1 MPILNNIGEI
11 VSEFCIPTII
21 GIFTFATPLILQ
33 TISRIDDKY
42 ESTLLAKLFV
52 KDWGCRV
59 FIGIAIGSFASLL
72 LWMLNLPRVVDWG
85 VLNVWID
92 NSASLILLISVIA
105 LIIAACGILYLT
117 YTYYIPKKLVSRLQK
132 QRNTHLN
139 ERIYFDGVSKVLNYS
154 ISKADEEL
162 ARQTYSAI
170 IDVLI
175 KTRTDKSGQEVI
187 YPDEFY
193 DAVFEANE
201 RLLKRERKTLSYL
214 NEGSMLS
221 IFIDEVQQTIISDKT
236 YQYMW
241 LGLRQA
247 VLYNNSEAIK
257 AYWEKA
263 HQYANFALDRI
274 HPEYDKDFNIVNK
287 EALDQQKTIK
297 EKFVE
302 FHYALG
308 GLLLYHKM
316 YDTLEYIMSWTNQQP
331 PKYILVPSTM
341 SEVINMYMQIAFKD
355 GIRGFIY
362 YESHYPFIG
371 VRGVNASDII
381 RFWIKKYMAVLFLR
395 QYTLNTYYIYEDT
408 LQMPRVPESMSEKY
422 AWNNELDVL
431 KDLLQK
437 LCEDKGTL
445 NVLGFQHMSDKQ
457 WFVEKDKPTPSELIE
472 SFKAQIEYYM
482 ERTRKEQ
489 SISKTKLEEFY
500 TATRS
505 ILCPVFRQY
514 ESFFG
519 NSSITENYNKIHIIG
534 SHQIMD
540 KQAFVED
547 QEICHANADSIVAE
561 HASLDF
567 RQLALNIFIYM
578 QSRRYILKEQDVWTT
593 INNLPNDKND
603 FVIFSIGNNLNY
615 LKLKES
621 KLQNTN
627 GGWSYNGIPIIDIH
641 HSMNDLVSQ
650 SLWITRKSDVP
661 YLMFNKISNE
671 NVISKYQLSE
681 IDEQYHIFAS
691 IVDVYAT
698 PTIKKELEDRKIL
711 DAETKAVVCV
721 DFNAEIRC
729 KKTAKAIQLKIY
741 SQFGGKEQAHDIS
754 NVDLQWFSHEK

>member
-52 KDWGCRV
+52 KDWVCRT
-59 FIGIAIGSFASLL
+59 FIGIGIGSFVSLL

-85 VLNVWID
+85 ILNVWVD

-105 LIIAACGILYLT
+105 LIVAACGILYLT
-117 YTYYIPKKLVSRLQK
+117 YTYYIPKKLVARLQK
-132 QRNTHLN
+132 QCNTHLN

-175 KTRTDKSGQEVI
+175 KTRTNKSGQEII

-355 GIRGFIY
+355 GIRGFMY

-395 QYTLNTYYIYEDT
+395 QYTLHSHYIYEDT
-408 LQMPRVPESMSEKY
+408 LQLPRVPESMSEKY
-422 AWNNELDVL
+422 AWNNELDIL
-431 KDLLQK
+431 QDLLQK
-437 LCEDKGTL
+437 ICADTEMLEA
-445 NVLGFQHMSDKQ
+445 LGYQHMSDKQ

-472 SFKAQIEYYM
+472 SFKAQIEHDM

-500 TATRS
+500 TATLS
-505 ILCPVFRQY
+505 ILCPVFTQY

-540 KQAFVED
+540 KQAFVDD
-547 QEICHANADSIVAE
+547 QEICHANADSVVAE
-561 HASLDF
+561 HASFEF
-567 RQLALNIFIYM
+567 RHLALNIFMYM
-578 QSRRYILKEQDVWTT
+578 QSRRYILKEQDIWTA
-593 INNLPNDKND
+593 INNLSYDNND

-615 LKLKES
+615 LNLKES

-627 GGWSYNGIPIIDIH
+627 GEWSYNGISIVDVH
-641 HSMNDLVSQ
+641 HGINDLVSQ
-650 SLWITRKSDVP
+650 SLWIIRRSDLP
-661 YLMFNKISNE
+661 YLVFNKISNE
-671 NVISKYQLSE
+671 EAIHKYQLCE
-681 IDEQYHIFAS
+681 IDEKYHIFAS

-721 DFNAEIRC
+721 DFNAEVRC

-741 SQFGGKEQAHDIS
+741 SQFGNKEQANSVED
-754 NVDLQWFSHEK
+754 VDANWLQSV

>member
-52 KDWGCRV
+52 KDWVCRV
-59 FIGIAIGSFASLL
+59 FIGFAIGSFASLL

-105 LIIAACGILYLT
+105 LIVAACGILYLT
-117 YTYYIPKKLVSRLQK
+117 YTYYIPKKLVARLQK
-132 QRNTHLN
+132 QCNTHLN

-274 HPEYDKDFNIVNK
+274 HLEYDKDFNIVNK
-287 EALDQQKTIK
+287 EALYQQKTIK

-341 SEVINMYMQIAFKD
+341 SEVMNMYMQIAFKD

-395 QYTLNTYYIYEDT
+395 QYTLHSYYIYEDT
-408 LQMPRVPESMSEKY
+408 LQLPRVPESMSEKH
-422 AWNNELDVL
+422 AWNDELDIL
-431 KDLLQK
+431 QDLLQK
-437 LCEDKGTL
+437 ICADTEMLEA
-445 NVLGFQHMSDKQ
+445 LGYQHMGDKR
-457 WFVEKDKPTPSELIE
+457 WFVENGKPVPPELIE
-472 SFKAQIEYYM
+472 SFKTQLEHDM
-482 ERTRKEQ
+482 EQTRKEQ

-505 ILCPVFRQY
+505 ILCPDFAQY
-514 ESFFG
+514 QSLFG
-519 NSSITENYNKIHIIG
+519 NLSITENYNKISIIG

-540 KQAFVED
+540 KQAFVDD

-561 HASLDF
+561 HASF
-567 RQLALNIFIYM
+567 EFQQLALNIFMYM
-578 QSRRYILKEQDVWTT
+578 QSRRYILKEQDVWT
-593 INNLPNDKND
+593 IIKNLPNNKND
-603 FVIFSIGNNLNY
+603 FVIFSIGINLNY

-621 KLQNTN
+621 RLQNTN
-627 GGWSYNGIPIIDIH
+627 GEWSYNGIPIFDIH

-650 SLWITRKSDVP
+650 SLWIIRQSDVP
-661 YLMFNKISNE
+661 YLVFNKISNE
-671 NVISKYQLSE
+671 DDISKYKLSE

-754 NVDLQWFSHEK
+754 NVDLQWFSHDK

>member
-52 KDWGCRV
+52 KDWVCRT
-59 FIGIAIGSFASLL
+59 FIGIGIGSFVSLL

-85 VLNVWID
+85 ILNVWVD

-105 LIIAACGILYLT
+105 LIVAACGILYLT
-117 YTYYIPKKLVSRLQK
+117 YTYYIPKKLVARLQK
-132 QRNTHLN
+132 QCNTHLN

-175 KTRTDKSGQEVI
+175 KTRTNKSGQEII

-355 GIRGFIY
+355 GIRGFMY

-395 QYTLNTYYIYEDT
+395 QYTLHSHYIYEDT
-408 LQMPRVPESMSEKY
+408 LQLPRVPESMSEKY
-422 AWNNELDVL
+422 AWNNELDIL
-431 KDLLQK
+431 QDLLQK
-437 LCEDKGTL
+437 ICADTEMLEA
-445 NVLGFQHMSDKQ
+445 LGYQHMSDKQ
-457 WFVEKDKPTPSELIE
+457 WFVENGKPVPPELIE
-472 SFKAQIEYYM
+472 SFKAQIEHDM

-500 TATRS
+500 TATLS
-505 ILCPVFRQY
+505 ILCPVFTQY

-540 KQAFVED
+540 KQAFVDD
-547 QEICHANADSIVAE
+547 QEICHANADSVVAE
-561 HASLDF
+561 HASFEF
-567 RQLALNIFIYM
+567 RQLALNIFMYM
-578 QSRRYILKEQDVWTT
+578 QSRRYILKEQDIWTA
-593 INNLPNDKND
+593 INNLSYDNND

-615 LKLKES
+615 LNLKES

-627 GGWSYNGIPIIDIH
+627 GEWSYNGISIVDIH
-641 HSMNDLVSQ
+641 HGINDLVSQ
-650 SLWITRKSDVP
+650 SLWIIRRSDLP
-661 YLMFNKISNE
+661 YLVFNKISNE
-671 NVISKYQLSE
+671 EAIHKYQLCE
-681 IDEQYHIFAS
+681 IDEKYHIFAS

-721 DFNAEIRC
+721 DFNAEVRC

-741 SQFGGKEQAHDIS
+741 SQFGNKEQANSVED
-754 NVDLQWFSHEK
+754 VDANWLQSV

>member
-52 KDWGCRV
+52 KDWVCRT
-59 FIGIAIGSFASLL
+59 FIGIGIGSFVSLL

-85 VLNVWID
+85 ILNVWVD

-105 LIIAACGILYLT
+105 LIVAACGILYLT
-117 YTYYIPKKLVSRLQK
+117 YTYYIPKKLVARLQK
-132 QRNTHLN
+132 QCNTHLN

-175 KTRTDKSGQEVI
+175 KTRTNKSGQEII

-355 GIRGFIY
+355 GSRGFMY

-381 RFWIKKYMAVLFLR
+381 RFWIKKYMVVLFLR

-408 LQMPRVPESMSEKY
+408 LQMPCVPESMSEKY

-472 SFKAQIEYYM
+472 SFKAQIEYDM

-500 TATRS
+500 TATLS
-505 ILCPVFRQY
+505 ILCPVFTQY

-540 KQAFVED
+540 KQVFVDD

-561 HASLDF
+561 HASF
-567 RQLALNIFIYM
+567 EFQQLALNIFMYM
-578 QSRRYILKEQDVWTT
+578 QSRRYILKEQDIWTA
-593 INNLPNDKND
+593 INNLSYDKND

-621 KLQNTN
+621 GLQNTN
-627 GGWSYNGIPIIDIH
+627 GEWSYNGIPIFDIH

-650 SLWITRKSDVP
+650 SLWIIRKSDVP
-661 YLMFNKISNE
+661 YLVFNKISNE
-671 NVISKYQLSE
+671 DDISKYKLSE

-721 DFNAEIRC
+721 DFNAEVRC

-741 SQFGGKEQAHDIS
+741 SQFGNKEQANSVED
-754 NVDLQWFSHEK
+754 VDANWLQSV

>member
-52 KDWGCRV
+52 KDWVCRT
-59 FIGIAIGSFASLL
+59 FIGIGIGSFVSLL

-105 LIIAACGILYLT
+105 LIVAACGILYLT
-117 YTYYIPKKLVSRLQK
+117 YTYYIPKKLVARLQK
-132 QRNTHLN
+132 QCNTHLN

-355 GIRGFIY
+355 GVRGFIY

-395 QYTLNTYYIYEDT
+395 QYTLHSYYIYEDS
-408 LQMPRVPESMSEKY
+408 LQLPRVPESMSEKH
-422 AWNNELDVL
+422 AWNDELDIL
-431 KDLLQK
+431 QDLLQRICADTEMLK
-437 LCEDKGTL
+437 A
-445 NVLGFQHMSDKQ
+445 LGYQHMSEKQ
-457 WFVEKDKPTPSELIE
+457 WFVEKDNPTPSELIE
-472 SFKAQIEYYM
+472 SFKAQIEHDM

-500 TATRS
+500 TATIS
-505 ILCPVFRQY
+505 LLCPVFTRY

-519 NSSITENYNKIHIIG
+519 NSSIIEDYNKISIIG

-540 KQAFVED
+540 KQAFVDD

-561 HASLDF
+561 YASFEF
-567 RQLALNIFIYM
+567 RQLALNIFMYM
-578 QSRRYILKEQDVWTT
+578 QSRRYILKEQDIWAA
-593 INNLPNDKND
+593 INNLFYDKND
-603 FVIFSIGNNLNY
+603 FVIFSIGNNLNH

-627 GGWSYNGIPIIDIH
+627 GEWSYNGIPIFDIH
-641 HSMNDLVSQ
+641 HCMNDLVSQ
-650 SLWITRKSDVP
+650 SLWIIRKSDVP
-661 YLMFNKISNE
+661 YLVFNKISNE
-671 NVISKYQLSE
+671 DDISKYKLSE

-741 SQFGGKEQAHDIS
+741 SQFGNKEQAHSVEDV
-754 NVDLQWFSHEK
+754 NANWL

>member
-52 KDWGCRV
+52 KDWVCRT
-59 FIGIAIGSFASLL
+59 FIGIGIGSFVSLL

-85 VLNVWID
+85 ILNVWVD

-105 LIIAACGILYLT
+105 LIVAACEILYLT
-117 YTYYIPKKLVSRLQK
+117 YTYYIPKKLVARLQK
-132 QRNTHLN
+132 QCNTHLN

-175 KTRTDKSGQEVI
+175 KTRTNKSGQEII

-355 GIRGFIY
+355 GIRGFMY

-395 QYTLNTYYIYEDT
+395 QYTLHSHYIYEDT
-408 LQMPRVPESMSEKY
+408 LQLPRVPESMSEKY
-422 AWNNELDVL
+422 AWNNELDIL
-431 KDLLQK
+431 QDLLQK
-437 LCEDKGTL
+437 ICADTEMLEA
-445 NVLGFQHMSDKQ
+445 LGYQHMSDKQ

-472 SFKAQIEYYM
+472 SFKAQIEYDM

-500 TATRS
+500 TATLS
-505 ILCPVFRQY
+505 ILCPVFTQY

-540 KQAFVED
+540 KQAFVDD

-561 HASLDF
+561 HASFEF
-567 RQLALNIFIYM
+567 RQLALNIFMYM
-578 QSRRYILKEQDVWTT
+578 QSRRYILKEQDIWTA
-593 INNLPNDKND
+593 INNLSYDNND

-627 GGWSYNGIPIIDIH
+627 GEWSYNGISIVDIH
-641 HSMNDLVSQ
+641 HGINDLVSQ
-650 SLWITRKSDVP
+650 SLWIIRRSDLP
-661 YLMFNKISNE
+661 YLVFNKISNE
-671 NVISKYQLSE
+671 EAIHKYQLCE
-681 IDEQYHIFAS
+681 IDEKYHIFAS

-721 DFNAEIRC
+721 DFNAEVRC

-741 SQFGGKEQAHDIS
+741 SQFGNKEQANSVED
-754 NVDLQWFSHEK
+754 VDANWLQSV

>member
-52 KDWGCRV
+52 KDWVCRV
-59 FIGIAIGSFASLL
+59 FIGFAIGSFASLL

-85 VLNVWID
+85 ILNVWVD

-105 LIIAACGILYLT
+105 LIVAACGILYLT
-117 YTYYIPKKLVSRLQK
+117 YTYYIPKKLVARLQK
-132 QRNTHLN
+132 QCNTHLN

-162 ARQTYSAI
+162 ARHTYSAI
-170 IDVLI
+170 IEVLI
-175 KTRTDKSGQEVI
+175 KTRTNKSGQEII

-241 LGLRQA
+241 LELRQA

-341 SEVINMYMQIAFKD
+341 SEVINMYMHIAFKD
-355 GIRGFIY
+355 GIRGFMY

-395 QYTLNTYYIYEDT
+395 QYTLHSHYIYEDT
-408 LQMPRVPESMSEKY
+408 LQLPRVPESMSEKY
-422 AWNNELDVL
+422 AWNNELDIL
-431 KDLLQK
+431 QDLLQK
-437 LCEDKGTL
+437 ICADTEMLEA
-445 NVLGFQHMSDKQ
+445 LGYQHMSDKQ
-457 WFVEKDKPTPSELIE
+457 WFVENGKPVPPELIE
-472 SFKAQIEYYM
+472 SFKTQIEHDM

-505 ILCPVFRQY
+505 ILCPVFAQY
-514 ESFFG
+514 QSLFG
-519 NSSITENYNKIHIIG
+519 NISITENYNKISIIG

-561 HASLDF
+561 NASLDF

-627 GGWSYNGIPIIDIH
+627 GRWSYNGIPIIDIH

-671 NVISKYQLSE
+671 NDISKYQLSE

-721 DFNAEIRC
+721 DFNAEVRC

-741 SQFGGKEQAHDIS
+741 SQFGNKEQANSVED
-754 NVDLQWFSHEK
+754 VDANWLQSV

>member
-42 ESTLLAKLFV
+42 ESTLLANLFV
-52 KDWGCRV
+52 KDWVCRT
-59 FIGIAIGSFASLL
+59 FIGIGIGSFVSLL

-85 VLNVWID
+85 VVNIWID
-92 NSASLILLISVIA
+92 NSASLILLILVIA

-117 YTYYIPKKLVSRLQK
+117 YTYYIPKKLVARLQTQCK
-132 QRNTHLN
+132 THPN

-170 IDVLI
+170 INVPI
-175 KTRTDKSGQEVI
+175 KTRSDKSGQEVI

-214 NEGSMLS
+214 NEGSMLY
-221 IFIDEVQQTIISDKT
+221 IFIDEFQQTIISDKT

-241 LGLRQA
+241 IGLRQA

-274 HPEYDKDFNIVNK
+274 HPEYDKDFNVVNK

-422 AWNNELDVL
+422 AWNNELNVL
-431 KDLLQK
+431 KDLLHE
-437 LCEDKGTL
+437 LCEDKETL
-445 NVLGFQHMSDKQ
+445 NALGLQHMSDTQ
-457 WFVEKDKPTPSELIE
+457 WFVEKGKTVPSELIE
-472 SFKAQIEYYM
+472 SFKAQLVDNM
-482 ERTRKEQ
+482 EQTRREQ
-489 SISKTKLEEFY
+489 SVSETKLKEFY
-500 TATRS
+500 NVTRD
-505 ILCPVFRQY
+505 ILHRTFVRYQ
-514 ESFFG
+514 SFFD
-519 NSSITENYNKIHIIG
+519 NPPITCDYHKITIG
-534 SHQIMD
+534 GYRQIMD
-540 KQAFVED
+540 KQAYVED
-547 QEICHANADSIVAE
+547 QEICYANADCIVAE
-561 HASLDF
+561 RASF
-567 RQLALNIFIYM
+567 EFQQLALNIFIYM
-578 QSRRYILKEQDVWTT
+578 QSRSYILKEQDVWTA
-593 INNLPNDKND
+593 INNLPNNND
-603 FVIFSIGNNLNY
+603 LVIFSIGNNLNY
-615 LKLKES
+615 LSQNEPN
-621 KLQNTN
+621 LQNTD
-627 GGWSYNGIPIIDIH
+627 GEWIYNGICVVDIGEH
-641 HSMNDLVSQ
+641 INGLVSQ
-650 SLWITRKSDVP
+650 SLWILKKSDIP
-661 YLMFNKISNE
+661 CIIFNQLSNYPS
-671 NVISKYQLSE
+671 VQKYQLEE
-681 IDEQYHIFAS
+681 IDNMCHIYAS
-691 IVDVYAT
+691 IVDVNT
-698 PTIKKELEDRKIL
+698 DSDIRKELEDAKIL
-711 DAETKAVVCV
+711 DASKKVIVSV
-721 DFNAEIRC
+721 DFNTEIRC

-741 SQFGGKEQAHDIS
+741 SQFGNKEQAHSVEDV
-754 NVDLQWFSHEK
+754 NANWL

>member
-52 KDWGCRV
+52 KDWVCRT
-59 FIGIAIGSFASLL
+59 FIGIGIGSFVSLL

-85 VLNVWID
+85 ILNVWVD

-105 LIIAACGILYLT
+105 LIVAACGILYLT
-117 YTYYIPKKLVSRLQK
+117 YTYYIPKKLVARLQK
-132 QRNTHLN
+132 QCNTHLN

-175 KTRTDKSGQEVI
+175 KTRTNKSGQEII

-355 GIRGFIY
+355 GIRGFMY

-395 QYTLNTYYIYEDT
+395 QYTLHSHYIYEDT
-408 LQMPRVPESMSEKY
+408 LQLPRVPESMSEKY
-422 AWNNELDVL
+422 AWNNELDIL
-431 KDLLQK
+431 QDLLQK
-437 LCEDKGTL
+437 ICADTEMLEA
-445 NVLGFQHMSDKQ
+445 LGYQHMSDKQ

-472 SFKAQIEYYM
+472 SFKAQIEYDM

-500 TATRS
+500 TATLS
-505 ILCPVFRQY
+505 ILCPVFTQY

-540 KQAFVED
+540 KQAFVDD

-561 HASLDF
+561 HASFEF
-567 RQLALNIFIYM
+567 RQLALNIFMYM
-578 QSRRYILKEQDVWTT
+578 QSRRYILKEQDIWTA
-593 INNLPNDKND
+593 INNLSYDKND

-627 GGWSYNGIPIIDIH
+627 GEWSYNGIPIFDIH

-650 SLWITRKSDVP
+650 SLWIIRRSDLP
-661 YLMFNKISNE
+661 YLVFNKISNE
-671 NVISKYQLSE
+671 EAIHKYQLYE
-681 IDEQYHIFAS
+681 IDEKYHIFAS

-721 DFNAEIRC
+721 DFNAEVRC

-741 SQFGGKEQAHDIS
+741 SQFGNKEQANSVED
-754 NVDLQWFSHEK
+754 VDANWLQSV

>member
-52 KDWGCRV
+52 KDWVCRT
-59 FIGIAIGSFASLL
+59 FIGIGIGSFVSLL

-105 LIIAACGILYLT
+105 LIVAACGILYLT
-117 YTYYIPKKLVSRLQK
+117 YTYYIPKKLVARLQTQCK
-132 QRNTHLN
+132 THPN

-170 IDVLI
+170 INVPI
-175 KTRTDKSGQEVI
+175 KTRSDKSGQEVI

-214 NEGSMLS
+214 NEGSMLY
-221 IFIDEVQQTIISDKT
+221 IFIDKAQQTIISDKT

-287 EALDQQKTIK
+287 ESLDQQKTIK

-355 GIRGFIY
+355 GSRGFMY

-395 QYTLNTYYIYEDT
+395 QYTLHSHYIYEDT
-408 LQMPRVPESMSEKY
+408 LQLPRVPESMSEKY
-422 AWNNELDVL
+422 AWNNELDIL
-431 KDLLQK
+431 QDLLQK
-437 LCEDKGTL
+437 ICADTEMLEA
-445 NVLGFQHMSDKQ
+445 LGYQHMSDKQ
-457 WFVEKDKPTPSELIE
+457 WFVENSKPVPPELIE
-472 SFKAQIEYYM
+472 SFKAQIEHDM

-505 ILCPVFRQY
+505 ILCPVFAQY
-514 ESFFG
+514 QSLFG
-519 NSSITENYNKIHIIG
+519 NISITENYNKISIIG

-578 QSRRYILKEQDVWTT
+578 QSRRYILKEQDVWIT

-627 GGWSYNGIPIIDIH
+627 GRWSYNGIPIIDIH

-671 NVISKYQLSE
+671 NDISKYQLSE

-721 DFNAEIRC
+721 DFNAEVRC

-741 SQFGGKEQAHDIS
+741 SQFGNKEQANSVED
-754 NVDLQWFSHEK
+754 VDANWLQSV

>member
-52 KDWGCRV
+52 KDWVCRT
-59 FIGIAIGSFASLL
+59 FIGIGIGSFVSLL

-85 VLNVWID
+85 ILNVWVD

-105 LIIAACGILYLT
+105 LIVAACGILYLT
-117 YTYYIPKKLVSRLQK
+117 YTYYIPKKLVARLQK
-132 QRNTHLN
+132 QCNTHLN

-175 KTRTDKSGQEVI
+175 KTRTNKSGQEII

-355 GIRGFIY
+355 GIRGFMY

-395 QYTLNTYYIYEDT
+395 QYTLHSHYIYEDT
-408 LQMPRVPESMSEKY
+408 LQLPRVPESMSEKY
-422 AWNNELDVL
+422 AWNNELDIL
-431 KDLLQK
+431 QDLLQK
-437 LCEDKGTL
+437 ICADTEMLEA
-445 NVLGFQHMSDKQ
+445 LGYQHMSDKQ
-457 WFVEKDKPTPSELIE
+457 WFVENGKPVPPELIE
-472 SFKAQIEYYM
+472 SFKAQIEHDM

-505 ILCPVFRQY
+505 ILCPVFAQY
-514 ESFFG
+514 QSLFG
-519 NSSITENYNKIHIIG
+519 NISITENYNKISIIG

-567 RQLALNIFIYM
+567 RQLALNIFMYM
-578 QSRRYILKEQDVWTT
+578 QFRRYILKEQDVWT
-593 INNLPNDKND
+593 IIKNLPNNKND
-603 FVIFSIGNNLNY
+603 FVIFSIGINLNY

-621 KLQNTN
+621 GLQNTN
-627 GGWSYNGIPIIDIH
+627 GEWSYNGIPIFDIH

-650 SLWITRKSDVP
+650 SLWLIRKSDVP
-661 YLMFNKISNE
+661 YLVFNKISNE
-671 NVISKYQLSE
+671 EAIHKYQLYE
-681 IDEQYHIFAS
+681 IDEKYHIFAS

-721 DFNAEIRC
+721 DFNAEVRC

-741 SQFGGKEQAHDIS
+741 SQFGNKEQANSVED
-754 NVDLQWFSHEK
+754 VDANWLQSV

>member
-52 KDWGCRV
+52 KDWVCRT
-59 FIGIAIGSFASLL
+59 FIGIGIGSFVSLL

-105 LIIAACGILYLT
+105 LIVAACGILYLT
-117 YTYYIPKKLVSRLQK
+117 YTYYIPKKLVARLQK
-132 QRNTHLN
+132 QCNTHLN

-175 KTRTDKSGQEVI
+175 KTRTNKSGQEII

-355 GIRGFIY
+355 GIRGFMY

-395 QYTLNTYYIYEDT
+395 QYTLHSYYIYEDT
-408 LQMPRVPESMSEKY
+408 LQLPRVPESMSEKH

-472 SFKAQIEYYM
+472 SFKAQIEYDM
-482 ERTRKEQ
+482 EQTRKEQ

-500 TATRS
+500 TATLS
-505 ILCPVFRQY
+505 ILCPVFTQY

-540 KQAFVED
+540 KQAFVDD

-561 HASLDF
+561 HASFEF
-567 RQLALNIFIYM
+567 RQLALNIFMYM
-578 QSRRYILKEQDVWTT
+578 QSRRYILKEQDIWTT
-593 INNLPNDKND
+593 INNLSYDKND

-615 LKLKES
+615 LNLKES

-627 GGWSYNGIPIIDIH
+627 GEWSYNGISIVDVH
-641 HSMNDLVSQ
+641 HGINDLVSQ
-650 SLWITRKSDVP
+650 SLWIIRRSDLP
-661 YLMFNKISNE
+661 YLVFNKISNE
-671 NVISKYQLSE
+671 EAIHKYQLCE
-681 IDEQYHIFAS
+681 IDEKYHIFAS

-721 DFNAEIRC
+721 DFNAEVRC

-741 SQFGGKEQAHDIS
+741 SQFGNKEQANSVED
-754 NVDLQWFSHEK
+754 VDANWLQSV

>member
-52 KDWGCRV
+52 KDWVCRV
-59 FIGIAIGSFASLL
+59 FIGFAIGSFASLL

-105 LIIAACGILYLT
+105 LIVAACGILYLT
-117 YTYYIPKKLVSRLQK
+117 YTYYIPKKLVARLQK
-132 QRNTHLN
+132 QCNTHLN

-175 KTRTDKSGQEVI
+175 KTRTNKSGQEII

-355 GIRGFIY
+355 GIRGFMY

-395 QYTLNTYYIYEDT
+395 QYTLHSHYIYEDT
-408 LQMPRVPESMSEKY
+408 LQLPRVPESMSEKY
-422 AWNNELDVL
+422 AWNNELDIL
-431 KDLLQK
+431 QDLLQK
-437 LCEDKGTL
+437 ICADTEMLEA
-445 NVLGFQHMSDKQ
+445 LGYQHMSDKQ

-472 SFKAQIEYYM
+472 SFKAQIEYDM

-505 ILCPVFRQY
+505 ILCPVFAQY
-514 ESFFG
+514 QSLFG
-519 NSSITENYNKIHIIG
+519 NISITENYNKISIIG

-671 NVISKYQLSE
+671 NDISKYQLSE

-721 DFNAEIRC
+721 DFNAEVRC

-741 SQFGGKEQAHDIS
+741 SQFGNKEQANSVED
-754 NVDLQWFSHEK
+754 VDANWLQSV

>member
-52 KDWGCRV
+52 KDWVCRV
-59 FIGIAIGSFASLL
+59 FIGFAIGSFASLL

-85 VLNVWID
+85 ILNVWVD

-105 LIIAACGILYLT
+105 LIVAACGILYLT
-117 YTYYIPKKLVSRLQK
+117 YTYYIPKKLVARLQK
-132 QRNTHLN
+132 QCNTHLN

-175 KTRTDKSGQEVI
+175 KTRTNKSGQEII

-241 LGLRQA
+241 LELRQA

-341 SEVINMYMQIAFKD
+341 SEVINMYMHIAFKD
-355 GIRGFIY
+355 GIRGFMY

-395 QYTLNTYYIYEDT
+395 QYTLHSHYIYEDT
-408 LQMPRVPESMSEKY
+408 LQLPRVPESMSEKY
-422 AWNNELDVL
+422 AWNNELDIL
-431 KDLLQK
+431 QDLLQK
-437 LCEDKGTL
+437 ICADTEMLEA
-445 NVLGFQHMSDKQ
+445 LGYQHMSDKQ
-457 WFVEKDKPTPSELIE
+457 WFVENGKPVPPELIE
-472 SFKAQIEYYM
+472 SFKTQIEHDM

-505 ILCPVFRQY
+505 ILCPVFAQY
-514 ESFFG
+514 QSLFG
-519 NSSITENYNKIHIIG
+519 NISITENYNKISIIG

-627 GGWSYNGIPIIDIH
+627 GRWSYNGIPIIDIH

-671 NVISKYQLSE
+671 NDISKYQLSE

-721 DFNAEIRC
+721 DFNAEVRC

-741 SQFGGKEQAHDIS
+741 SQFGNKEQANSVED
-754 NVDLQWFSHEK
+754 VDANWLQSV

>member
-52 KDWGCRV
+52 KDWVCRV

-72 LWMLNLPRVVDWG
+72 LWMLNLPKVVDWG

-170 IDVLI
+170 IDELI

-395 QYTLNTYYIYEDT
+395 QYTLHSYYIYEDT
-408 LQMPRVPESMSEKY
+408 LQLPQVPESMSEKH
-422 AWNNELDVL
+422 AWNDELDIL
-431 KDLLQK
+431 QDLLQK
-437 LCEDKGTL
+437 ICADTEMLEA
-445 NVLGFQHMSDKQ
+445 LGYQHMGDKR
-457 WFVEKDKPTPSELIE
+457 WFVENGKPVPPELIE
-472 SFKAQIEYYM
+472 SFKTQIEHDM
-482 ERTRKEQ
+482 EQTRKEQ

-627 GGWSYNGIPIIDIH
+627 GEWSYNGIPIIDIH

-671 NVISKYQLSE
+671 NDISKYQLSE

-711 DAETKAVVCV
+711 DAETKAIACV

-729 KKTAKAIQLKIY
+729 RKTAKAIQLKIY

-754 NVDLQWFSHEK
+754 NVDLQWFSHDK

>member
-52 KDWGCRV
+52 KDWVCRT
-59 FIGIAIGSFASLL
+59 FIGIGIGSFVSLL

-85 VLNVWID
+85 ILNVWVD

-105 LIIAACGILYLT
+105 LIVAACEILYLT
-117 YTYYIPKKLVSRLQK
+117 YTYYIPKKLVARLQK
-132 QRNTHLN
+132 QCNTHLN

-175 KTRTDKSGQEVI
+175 KTRTNKSGQEII

-302 FHYALG
+302 FHYVLG

-355 GIRGFIY
+355 GIRGFMY

-395 QYTLNTYYIYEDT
+395 QYTLHSHYIYEDT
-408 LQMPRVPESMSEKY
+408 LQLPRVPESMSEKY
-422 AWNNELDVL
+422 AWNNELDIL
-431 KDLLQK
+431 QDLLQK
-437 LCEDKGTL
+437 ICADTEMLEA
-445 NVLGFQHMSDKQ
+445 LGYQHMSDKQ

-472 SFKAQIEYYM
+472 SFKAQIEYDM

-500 TATRS
+500 TATLS
-505 ILCPVFRQY
+505 ILCPVFTQY

-540 KQAFVED
+540 KQAFVDD

-561 HASLDF
+561 HASFEF
-567 RQLALNIFIYM
+567 RQLALNIFMYM
-578 QSRRYILKEQDVWTT
+578 QSRRYILKEQDIWTA
-593 INNLPNDKND
+593 INNLSYDNND

-627 GGWSYNGIPIIDIH
+627 GEWSYNGISIVDIH
-641 HSMNDLVSQ
+641 HGINDLVSQ
-650 SLWITRKSDVP
+650 SLWIIRRSDLP
-661 YLMFNKISNE
+661 YLVFNKISNE
-671 NVISKYQLSE
+671 EAIHKYQLCE
-681 IDEQYHIFAS
+681 IDEKYHIFAS

-721 DFNAEIRC
+721 DFNAEVRC

-741 SQFGGKEQAHDIS
+741 SQFGNKEQANSVED
-754 NVDLQWFSHEK
+754 VDANWLQSV

>member
-52 KDWGCRV
+52 KDWVCRT
-59 FIGIAIGSFASLL
+59 FIGIGIGSFVSLL

-85 VLNVWID
+85 ILNVWVD

-105 LIIAACGILYLT
+105 LIVAACGILYLT
-117 YTYYIPKKLVSRLQK
+117 YTYYIPKKLVARLQK
-132 QRNTHLN
+132 QCNTHLN

-175 KTRTDKSGQEVI
+175 KTRTNKSGQEII

-355 GIRGFIY
+355 GIRGFMY

-371 VRGVNASDII
+371 IRGVNASDII

-395 QYTLNTYYIYEDT
+395 QYTLHSHYIYEDT
-408 LQMPRVPESMSEKY
+408 LQLPRVPESMSEKY
-422 AWNNELDVL
+422 AWNNELDIL
-431 KDLLQK
+431 QDLLQK
-437 LCEDKGTL
+437 ICADTEMLEA
-445 NVLGFQHMSDKQ
+445 LGYQHMSDKQ
-457 WFVEKDKPTPSELIE
+457 WFVENGKPVPPELIE
-472 SFKAQIEYYM
+472 SFKAQIEHDM

-505 ILCPVFRQY
+505 ILCPVFAQY
-514 ESFFG
+514 QSLFG
-519 NSSITENYNKIHIIG
+519 NISITENYNKISIIG

-567 RQLALNIFIYM
+567 RQLALNIFMYM
-578 QSRRYILKEQDVWTT
+578 QSRRYILKEQDVWT
-593 INNLPNDKND
+593 IIKNLPNNKND
-603 FVIFSIGNNLNY
+603 FVIFSIGINLNY

-621 KLQNTN
+621 GLQNTN
-627 GGWSYNGIPIIDIH
+627 GEWSYNGIPIFDIH

-650 SLWITRKSDVP
+650 SLWLIRKSDVP
-661 YLMFNKISNE
+661 YLVFNKISNE
-671 NVISKYQLSE
+671 EAIHKYQLYE
-681 IDEQYHIFAS
+681 IDEKYHIFAS

-721 DFNAEIRC
+721 DFNAEVRC

-741 SQFGGKEQAHDIS
+741 SQFGNKEQANSVED
-754 NVDLQWFSHEK
+754 VDANWLQSV

>member
-52 KDWGCRV
+52 KDWVCRT
-59 FIGIAIGSFASLL
+59 FIGIGIGSFVSLL

-105 LIIAACGILYLT
+105 LIVAACGILYLT
-117 YTYYIPKKLVSRLQK
+117 YTYYIPKKLVARLQK
-132 QRNTHLN
+132 QCNTHLN

-175 KTRTDKSGQEVI
+175 KTRTDKSGQEVV

-287 EALDQQKTIK
+287 EALGQQKTIK

-355 GIRGFIY
+355 GSRGFMY

-381 RFWIKKYMAVLFLR
+381 RFWIKKYMVVLFLR

-422 AWNNELDVL
+422 AWNNEIDVL

-437 LCEDKGTL
+437 ICADTEMLEA
-445 NVLGFQHMSDKQ
+445 LGYQHMSDKQ
-457 WFVEKDKPTPSELIE
+457 WFVENGKPVPPELIE
-472 SFKAQIEYYM
+472 SFKAQIEHDM

-489 SISKTKLEEFY
+489 SISKTKLKEFY

-505 ILCPVFRQY
+505 LLCPVFAQY
-514 ESFFG
+514 QSLFG
-519 NSSITENYNKIHIIG
+519 NLSITENYNKISIIG

-540 KQAFVED
+540 KQAFVDD

-561 HASLDF
+561 HASF
-567 RQLALNIFIYM
+567 EFQQLALNIFMYM
-578 QSRRYILKEQDVWTT
+578 QSRRYILKEQDVWT
-593 INNLPNDKND
+593 IIKNLPNNKND
-603 FVIFSIGNNLNY
+603 FVIFSIGINLNY

-621 KLQNTN
+621 GLQNTN
-627 GGWSYNGIPIIDIH
+627 GEWSYNGIPIFDIH

-650 SLWITRKSDVP
+650 SLWIIRKSDVP
-661 YLMFNKISNE
+661 YLVFNKISNE
-671 NVISKYQLSE
+671 DDISKYKLSE

-741 SQFGGKEQAHDIS
+741 SQFGNKEQAHSVEDV
-754 NVDLQWFSHEK
+754 NANWL

>member
-1 MPILNNIGEI
+1 MPILNNIEEV
-11 VSEFCIPTII
+11 VSVFCIPTII

-52 KDWGCRV
+52 KDWVCRT
-59 FIGIAIGSFASLL
+59 FIGIGMGSFVSLL

-85 VLNVWID
+85 VVNIWID
-92 NSASLILLISVIA
+92 NSASLILLILVIA

-117 YTYYIPKKLVSRLQK
+117 YTYYIPKKLVARLQTQCK
-132 QRNTHLN
+132 TYPN

-175 KTRTDKSGQEVI
+175 KTRANKSGQEVI

-214 NEGSMLS
+214 NEDSMVPIL
-221 IFIDEVQQTIISDKT
+221 IDEAQQTIISDKT

-274 HPEYDKDFNIVNK
+274 HPEYDKDFNVVNK
-287 EALDQQKTIK
+287 EALDRQKTIK

-355 GIRGFIY
+355 GIRGYIY

-395 QYTLNTYYIYEDT
+395 QYTLHSHYIYEDT
-408 LQMPRVPESMSEKY
+408 LQLPHIPESMSEKY
-422 AWNNELDVL
+422 AWNNELNVL
-431 KDLLQK
+431 KDLLHE
-437 LCEDKGTL
+437 LCEDKETL
-445 NVLGFQHMSDKQ
+445 NALGLQHMSDTQ
-457 WFVEKDKPTPSELIE
+457 WFVEKGKTVPSELIE
-472 SFKAQIEYYM
+472 SFKAQLVDNM
-482 ERTRKEQ
+482 EQTRREQ
-489 SISKTKLEEFY
+489 SVSETKLKEFY
-500 TATRS
+500 NVTRD
-505 ILCPVFRQY
+505 ILHRTFLRYQ
-514 ESFFG
+514 SFFD
-519 NSSITENYNKIHIIG
+519 NPPITCDYHKITIG
-534 SHQIMD
+534 GYRQIMD
-540 KQAFVED
+540 KQAYVED
-547 QEICHANADSIVAE
+547 QEICYTNADCVVAE
-561 HASLDF
+561 RASF
-567 RQLALNIFIYM
+567 EFQQLALNIIMYM
-578 QSRRYILKEQDVWTT
+578 KSCRYIIKEQDVWTA
-593 INNLPNDKND
+593 INKFTNDNNDLNLIKQP
-603 FVIFSIGNNLNY
+603 ITSY
-615 LKLKES
+615 LK
-621 KLQNTN
+621 T
-627 GGWSYNGIPIIDIH
+627 
-641 HSMNDLVSQ
+641 
-650 SLWITRKSDVP
+650 T
-661 YLMFNKISNE
+661 F
-671 NVISKYQLSE
+671 
-681 IDEQYHIFAS
+681 
-691 IVDVYAT
+691 
-698 PTIKKELEDRKIL
+698 
-711 DAETKAVVCV
+711 
-721 DFNAEIRC
+721 
-729 KKTAKAIQLKIY
+729 
-741 SQFGGKEQAHDIS
+741 
-754 NVDLQWFSHEK
+754 

>member
-52 KDWGCRV
+52 KDWVCRT
-59 FIGIAIGSFASLL
+59 FIGIGIGSFVSLL

-105 LIIAACGILYLT
+105 LIVAACGILYLT
-117 YTYYIPKKLVSRLQK
+117 YTYYIPKKLVARLQK
-132 QRNTHLN
+132 QCNTHLN

-287 EALDQQKTIK
+287 EALGQQKTIK

-355 GIRGFIY
+355 GSRGFMY

-381 RFWIKKYMAVLFLR
+381 RFWIKKYMVVLFLR

-437 LCEDKGTL
+437 ICADTEMLEA
-445 NVLGFQHMSDKQ
+445 LGYQHMSDKQ
-457 WFVEKDKPTPSELIE
+457 WFVENSKPVPPELIE
-472 SFKAQIEYYM
+472 SFKAQIEHDM

-505 ILCPVFRQY
+505 ILCPVFAQY
-514 ESFFG
+514 QSLFG
-519 NSSITENYNKIHIIG
+519 NLSITENYNKISIIG

-540 KQAFVED
+540 KQAFVDD

-561 HASLDF
+561 HASFEF
-567 RQLALNIFIYM
+567 RQLALNIFMYM
-578 QSRRYILKEQDVWTT
+578 QSRRYILKEQDIWTA
-593 INNLPNDKND
+593 INNLSYDKND

-627 GGWSYNGIPIIDIH
+627 GEWSYNGIPIFDIH

-650 SLWITRKSDVP
+650 SLWIIRRSDLP
-661 YLMFNKISNE
+661 YLVFNKISNE
-671 NVISKYQLSE
+671 EAIHKYQLCE
-681 IDEQYHIFAS
+681 INEKYHILAS

-721 DFNAEIRC
+721 DFNAEVRC

-741 SQFGGKEQAHDIS
+741 SQFGNKEQANSVED
-754 NVDLQWFSHEK
+754 VDANWLQSV

>member
-1 MPILNNIGEI
+1 MPILNNIEEV
-11 VSEFCIPTII
+11 VSVFCILTII

-52 KDWGCRV
+52 KDWVCRT
-59 FIGIAIGSFASLL
+59 FIGIGIGSFVSLL

-105 LIIAACGILYLT
+105 LIVAACGILYLT
-117 YTYYIPKKLVSRLQK
+117 YTYYIPKKLVARLQK
-132 QRNTHLN
+132 QCNTHLN

-175 KTRTDKSGQEVI
+175 KTRTNKSGQEII

-287 EALDQQKTIK
+287 EALGQQKTIK

-355 GIRGFIY
+355 GSRGFMY

-381 RFWIKKYMAVLFLR
+381 RFWIKKYMVVLFLR

-437 LCEDKGTL
+437 ICADTEMLEA
-445 NVLGFQHMSDKQ
+445 LGYQHMSDKQ
-457 WFVEKDKPTPSELIE
+457 WFVENSKPVPPELIE
-472 SFKAQIEYYM
+472 SFKAQIEHDM

-505 ILCPVFRQY
+505 ILCPVFAQY
-514 ESFFG
+514 QSLFG
-519 NSSITENYNKIHIIG
+519 NLSITENYNKISIIG

-540 KQAFVED
+540 KQAFVDD

-561 HASLDF
+561 HASF
-567 RQLALNIFIYM
+567 EFQQLALNIFMYM
-578 QSRRYILKEQDVWTT
+578 QSRRYILKEQDVWT
-593 INNLPNDKND
+593 IIKNLPNNKND
-603 FVIFSIGNNLNY
+603 FVIFSIGINLNY

-621 KLQNTN
+621 GLQNTN
-627 GGWSYNGIPIIDIH
+627 GEWSYNGIPIFDIH

-650 SLWITRKSDVP
+650 SLWIIRKSDVP
-661 YLMFNKISNE
+661 YLVFNKISNE
-671 NVISKYQLSE
+671 DDISKYKLSE

-691 IVDVYAT
+691 IVDVYTT

-721 DFNAEIRC
+721 DFNAEVRC

-741 SQFGGKEQAHDIS
+741 SQFGNKEQANSVED
-754 NVDLQWFSHEK
+754 VDANWLQSV

>member
-52 KDWGCRV
+52 KDWVCRV

-170 IDVLI
+170 IDELI

-472 SFKAQIEYYM
+472 SFKAQIEYDM

-505 ILCPVFRQY
+505 ILCSVFRQY

-671 NVISKYQLSE
+671 NDISKYQLSE

-711 DAETKAVVCV
+711 DAETKAIACV

-729 KKTAKAIQLKIY
+729 RKTAKAIQLKIY

-754 NVDLQWFSHEK
+754 NVDLQWFSHDK

>member
-52 KDWGCRV
+52 KDWVCRT
-59 FIGIAIGSFASLL
+59 FIGIGIGSFVSLL

-85 VLNVWID
+85 ILNVWVD

-117 YTYYIPKKLVSRLQK
+117 YTYYIPKKLVARLQK

-175 KTRTDKSGQEVI
+175 KTRTNKSGQEII

-355 GIRGFIY
+355 GSRGFMY

-381 RFWIKKYMAVLFLR
+381 RFWIKKYMVVLFLR

-472 SFKAQIEYYM
+472 SFKAQIEYDM

-500 TATRS
+500 TATLS
-505 ILCPVFRQY
+505 ILCPVFTQY

-540 KQAFVED
+540 KQAFVDD

-561 HASLDF
+561 HASFEF
-567 RQLALNIFIYM
+567 RQLALNIFMYM
-578 QSRRYILKEQDVWTT
+578 QSRRYILKEQDIWTA
-593 INNLPNDKND
+593 INNLSYDKND

-627 GGWSYNGIPIIDIH
+627 GEWSYNGIPIFDIH

-650 SLWITRKSDVP
+650 SLWIIRKSDVP
-661 YLMFNKISNE
+661 YLVFNKISNE
-671 NVISKYQLSE
+671 DDISKYKLSE

-721 DFNAEIRC
+721 DFNVEVRC

-741 SQFGGKEQAHDIS
+741 SQFGNKEQANSVED
-754 NVDLQWFSHEK
+754 VDANWM

>member
-52 KDWGCRV
+52 KDWVCRT
-59 FIGIAIGSFASLL
+59 FIGIGIGSFVSLL

-85 VLNVWID
+85 ILNVWVD

-105 LIIAACGILYLT
+105 LIVAVCGILYLT
-117 YTYYIPKKLVSRLQK
+117 YTYYIPKKLVARLQK

-341 SEVINMYMQIAFKD
+341 SEVINMYMHIAFKD
-355 GIRGFIY
+355 GIRGFMY

-395 QYTLNTYYIYEDT
+395 QYTLHSHYIYEDT
-408 LQMPRVPESMSEKY
+408 LQLPRVPESMSEKY
-422 AWNNELDVL
+422 AWNNELDIL
-431 KDLLQK
+431 QDLLQK
-437 LCEDKGTL
+437 ICADTEMLEA
-445 NVLGFQHMSDKQ
+445 LGYQHMSDKQ
-457 WFVEKDKPTPSELIE
+457 WFVENGKSAPYELIE
-472 SFKAQIEYYM
+472 SFKAQIEHDM
-482 ERTRKEQ
+482 EQTRKEQ

-500 TATRS
+500 TATLS
-505 ILCPVFRQY
+505 ILCPVFTQY

-540 KQAFVED
+540 KQAFVDD

-561 HASLDF
+561 HASF
-567 RQLALNIFIYM
+567 EFQQLALNIFMYM
-578 QSRRYILKEQDVWTT
+578 QSHRYILKEQDIWTA
-593 INNLPNDKND
+593 INNLSYDKND

-621 KLQNTN
+621 GLQNTN
-627 GGWSYNGIPIIDIH
+627 GEWSYNGIPIFDIH
-641 HSMNDLVSQ
+641 HSMNDFVSQ
-650 SLWITRKSDVP
+650 SLWIIRKSDVP
-661 YLMFNKISNE
+661 YLVFNKISNE
-671 NVISKYQLSE
+671 DDISKYKLSE

-721 DFNAEIRC
+721 DFNAEVRC

-741 SQFGGKEQAHDIS
+741 SQFGNKEQANSVED
-754 NVDLQWFSHEK
+754 VDANWLQSV

>member
-52 KDWGCRV
+52 KDWVCRT
-59 FIGIAIGSFASLL
+59 FIGIGIGSFVSLL

-105 LIIAACGILYLT
+105 LIVAACGILYLT
-117 YTYYIPKKLVSRLQK
+117 YTYYIPKKLVARLQK
-132 QRNTHLN
+132 QCNTHLN

-175 KTRTDKSGQEVI
+175 KTRTDKSEQEVV

-221 IFIDEVQQTIISDKT
+221 IFINEVQQTIISDKT

-287 EALDQQKTIK
+287 EALGQQKTIK

-355 GIRGFIY
+355 GSRGFMY

-381 RFWIKKYMAVLFLR
+381 RFWIKKYMVVLFLR

-437 LCEDKGTL
+437 ICEDKGTL

-472 SFKAQIEYYM
+472 SFKAQIEYDM

-505 ILCPVFRQY
+505 ILCPVFTQY

-540 KQAFVED
+540 KQAFVDD

-561 HASLDF
+561 HASFEF
-567 RQLALNIFIYM
+567 RQLALNIFMYM
-578 QSRRYILKEQDVWTT
+578 QSRRYILKEQDIWTA
-593 INNLPNDKND
+593 INNLSYDKND

-627 GGWSYNGIPIIDIH
+627 GEWSYNGISIVDIH
-641 HSMNDLVSQ
+641 HGINDLVSQ
-650 SLWITRKSDVP
+650 SLWIIRRSDLP
-661 YLMFNKISNE
+661 YLVFNKISNE
-671 NVISKYQLSE
+671 EAIHKYQLCE
-681 IDEQYHIFAS
+681 IDEKYHIFAS

-721 DFNAEIRC
+721 DFNAEVRC

-741 SQFGGKEQAHDIS
+741 SQFGNKEQANSVED
-754 NVDLQWFSHEK
+754 VDANWLHSV

>member
-52 KDWGCRV
+52 KDWVCRV
-59 FIGIAIGSFASLL
+59 FIGIAIGSFTSLL

-92 NSASLILLISVIA
+92 NSASLIFLISVIA

-395 QYTLNTYYIYEDT
+395 QYTLHSYYIYEDT
-408 LQMPRVPESMSEKY
+408 LQLPRVPESMSEKH
-422 AWNNELDVL
+422 AWNDELDIL
-431 KDLLQK
+431 QDLLQK
-437 LCEDKGTL
+437 ICADTEMLEA
-445 NVLGFQHMSDKQ
+445 LGYQHMSNKQ
-457 WFVEKDKPTPSELIE
+457 WFVENGKPVPPELIE
-472 SFKAQIEYYM
+472 SFKAQIEHDM

-505 ILCPVFRQY
+505 ILCPVFAQY
-514 ESFFG
+514 QSLFG
-519 NSSITENYNKIHIIG
+519 NLSITENYNKISIIG

-540 KQAFVED
+540 KQAFVDD

-627 GGWSYNGIPIIDIH
+627 GRWSYNGIPIIDIH

-671 NVISKYQLSE
+671 NDISKYQLSE

-754 NVDLQWFSHEK
+754 SVDLQWFSHEK

>member
-52 KDWGCRV
+52 NDWVCRT
-59 FIGIAIGSFASLL
+59 FIGIGIGSFVSLL

-85 VLNVWID
+85 ILNVWVD

-105 LIIAACGILYLT
+105 LIVAACGILYLT
-117 YTYYIPKKLVSRLQK
+117 YTYYIPKKLVARLQK
-132 QRNTHLN
+132 QCNTHLN

-175 KTRTDKSGQEVI
+175 KTRTNKSGQEII

-241 LGLRQA
+241 LELRQA

-395 QYTLNTYYIYEDT
+395 QYTLHSHYIYEDT
-408 LQMPRVPESMSEKY
+408 LQLPRVPESMSEKY
-422 AWNNELDVL
+422 AWNNELDIL
-431 KDLLQK
+431 QDLLQK
-437 LCEDKGTL
+437 ICADTEMLEA
-445 NVLGFQHMSDKQ
+445 LGYQHMSDKQ
-457 WFVEKDKPTPSELIE
+457 WFVENGKPVPPELIE
-472 SFKAQIEYYM
+472 SFKTQIEHDM

-627 GGWSYNGIPIIDIH
+627 GRWSYNGIPIIDIH

-671 NVISKYQLSE
+671 NDISKYQLSE

-741 SQFGGKEQAHDIS
+741 SQFGNKEQANSVED
-754 NVDLQWFSHEK
+754 VDANWLQSV

>member
-52 KDWGCRV
+52 KDWVCRV

-214 NEGSMLS
+214 NEGSMLY
-221 IFIDEVQQTIISDKT
+221 IFIDEFQQTIISDKT

-241 LGLRQA
+241 IGLRQA

-274 HPEYDKDFNIVNK
+274 HPEYDKDFNVVNK

-395 QYTLNTYYIYEDT
+395 QYTLHSYYIYEDT
-408 LQMPRVPESMSEKY
+408 LQMPHIPESMSEKY
-422 AWNNELDVL
+422 AWNNELNVL
-431 KDLLQK
+431 KDLLHE
-437 LCEDKGTL
+437 LCEDKETL
-445 NVLGFQHMSDKQ
+445 NALGLQHMSDSQ
-457 WFVEKDKPTPSELIE
+457 WFVEKGKTVPSELIE
-472 SFKAQIEYYM
+472 SFKAQIEHDM

-500 TATRS
+500 TATLS
-505 ILCPVFRQY
+505 ILCPVFTQY

-540 KQAFVED
+540 KQAFVDD
-547 QEICHANADSIVAE
+547 QEICHANADSVVAE
-561 HASLDF
+561 HASFEF
-567 RQLALNIFIYM
+567 RHLALNIFMYM
-578 QSRRYILKEQDVWTT
+578 QSRRYILKEQDIWTA
-593 INNLPNDKND
+593 INNLSYDKND

-627 GGWSYNGIPIIDIH
+627 GEWSYNGISIVDIH
-641 HSMNDLVSQ
+641 HGINDLVSQ
-650 SLWITRKSDVP
+650 SLWIIRRSDLP
-661 YLMFNKISNE
+661 YLVFNKISNE
-671 NVISKYQLSE
+671 EAIHKYQLCE
-681 IDEQYHIFAS
+681 IDEKYHIFAS

-721 DFNAEIRC
+721 DFNAEVRC

-741 SQFGGKEQAHDIS
+741 SQFGNKEQANSVED
-754 NVDLQWFSHEK
+754 VDANWLQSV

>member
-52 KDWGCRV
+52 KDWVCRV
-59 FIGIAIGSFASLL
+59 FIGFAIGSFASLL

-105 LIIAACGILYLT
+105 LIVAACGILYLT
-117 YTYYIPKKLVSRLQK
+117 YTYYIPKKLVARLQK
-132 QRNTHLN
+132 QCNTHLN

-395 QYTLNTYYIYEDT
+395 QYTLHSYYIYEDT
-408 LQMPRVPESMSEKY
+408 LQMPHIPESMSEKY
-422 AWNNELDVL
+422 AWNNELNVL
-431 KDLLQK
+431 KDLLHE
-437 LCEDKGTL
+437 LCEDKETL
-445 NVLGFQHMSDKQ
+445 NALGLQHMSDSQ
-457 WFVEKDKPTPSELIE
+457 WFVEKGKTVPSELIE
-472 SFKAQIEYYM
+472 SFKAQIEHDM

-500 TATRS
+500 TATLS
-505 ILCPVFRQY
+505 ILCPVFTQY

-540 KQAFVED
+540 KQAFVDD
-547 QEICHANADSIVAE
+547 QEICHANADSVVAE
-561 HASLDF
+561 HASFEF
-567 RQLALNIFIYM
+567 RHLALNIFMYM
-578 QSRRYILKEQDVWTT
+578 QSRRYILKEQDIWTA
-593 INNLPNDKND
+593 INNLSYDKND

-627 GGWSYNGIPIIDIH
+627 GEWSYNGISIVDIH
-641 HSMNDLVSQ
+641 HGINDLVSQ
-650 SLWITRKSDVP
+650 SLWIIRRSDLP
-661 YLMFNKISNE
+661 YLVFNKISNE
-671 NVISKYQLSE
+671 EAIHKYQLCE
-681 IDEQYHIFAS
+681 IDEKYHIFAS

-721 DFNAEIRC
+721 DFNAEVRC

-741 SQFGGKEQAHDIS
+741 SQFGNKEQANSVED
-754 NVDLQWFSHEK
+754 VDANWLQSV

>member
-52 KDWGCRV
+52 KDWVCRV
-59 FIGIAIGSFASLL
+59 FIGFAIGSFASLL

-85 VLNVWID
+85 VLNAWID

-105 LIIAACGILYLT
+105 LIVAACGILYLT
-117 YTYYIPKKLVSRLQK
+117 YTYYIPKKLVARLQK
-132 QRNTHLN
+132 QCNTHLN

-355 GIRGFIY
+355 GIRGFMY

-395 QYTLNTYYIYEDT
+395 QYTLHSYYIYEDT
-408 LQMPRVPESMSEKY
+408 LQLPRVPESMSEKY
-422 AWNNELDVL
+422 AWNNELDIL
-431 KDLLQK
+431 QDLLQK
-437 LCEDKGTL
+437 ICADTEMLEA
-445 NVLGFQHMSDKQ
+445 LGYQHMSDKQ

-472 SFKAQIEYYM
+472 SFKAQIEYDM

-500 TATRS
+500 TATLS
-505 ILCPVFRQY
+505 ILCPVFTQY

-540 KQAFVED
+540 KQAFVDD

-561 HASLDF
+561 HASFEF
-567 RQLALNIFIYM
+567 RQLALNIFMYM
-578 QSRRYILKEQDVWTT
+578 QSRRYILKEQDIWTA
-593 INNLPNDKND
+593 INNLSYDNND

-627 GGWSYNGIPIIDIH
+627 GEWSYNGISIVDIH
-641 HSMNDLVSQ
+641 HGINDIVSQ
-650 SLWITRKSDVP
+650 SLWIIRRSDLP
-661 YLMFNKISNE
+661 YLVFNKISNE
-671 NVISKYQLSE
+671 EAIHKYQLYE
-681 IDEQYHIFAS
+681 IDEKYHIFAS
-691 IVDVYAT
+691 IVEVYAT

-721 DFNAEIRC
+721 DFNAEVRC

-741 SQFGGKEQAHDIS
+741 SQFGNKEQANSVED
-754 NVDLQWFSHEK
+754 VDANWLQSV

>member
-52 KDWGCRV
+52 KDWVCRT
-59 FIGIAIGSFASLL
+59 FIGIGIGSFVSLL

-85 VLNVWID
+85 ILNVWVD

-105 LIIAACGILYLT
+105 LIVAACGILYLT
-117 YTYYIPKKLVSRLQK
+117 YTYYIPKKLVARLQK
-132 QRNTHLN
+132 QCNTHLN

-175 KTRTDKSGQEVI
+175 KTRTNKSGQEII

-274 HPEYDKDFNIVNK
+274 HLEYDKDFNIVNK

-355 GIRGFIY
+355 GIRGFVY
-362 YESHYPFIG
+362 YERHYPFIG

-395 QYTLNTYYIYEDT
+395 QYALHSYYIYGDT
-408 LQMPRVPESMSEKY
+408 LQLPQVPESMSEKH
-422 AWNNELDVL
+422 AWNDELDIL
-431 KDLLQK
+431 QDMLQK
-437 LCEDKGTL
+437 IYTDTEMLEA
-445 NVLGFQHMSDKQ
+445 LGYQHMSDKQ
-457 WFVEKDKPTPSELIE
+457 WFVEKGKPAPYELIE
-472 SFKAQIEYYM
+472 SFKAQIEHDM
-482 ERTRKEQ
+482 EQTRREQ
-489 SISKTKLEEFY
+489 PVSKAKLKEFY
-500 TATRS
+500 DITRDVLHTTFVRYQS
-505 ILCPVFRQY
+505 YFNNPP
-514 ESFFG
+514 
-519 NSSITENYNKIHIIG
+519 IIG
-534 SHQIMD
+534 EYHRITIGGYHQIMD

-561 HASLDF
+561 HASFEF

-578 QSRRYILKEQDVWTT
+578 QSRSYILKEQDVWTA
-593 INNLPNDKND
+593 INNLPNNND
-603 FVIFSIGNNLNY
+603 LVIFSIGNNLNY
-615 LKLKES
+615 LSQNEPN
-621 KLQNTN
+621 LQNTD
-627 GGWSYNGIPIIDIH
+627 GEWIYNGICVVDIGEH
-641 HSMNDLVSQ
+641 INGLVSQ
-650 SLWITRKSDVP
+650 SLWILKKSDIP
-661 YLMFNKISNE
+661 CIIFNKLSNYPS
-671 NVISKYQLSE
+671 VKKYQLEE
-681 IDEQYHIFAS
+681 IDNMCHIYAS
-691 IVDVYAT
+691 IVDVNT
-698 PTIKKELEDRKIL
+698 DSDIRKELEDAKIL
-711 DAETKAVVCV
+711 DASKKVIVSV
-721 DFNAEIRC
+721 DFNTEIRC

-741 SQFGGKEQAHDIS
+741 SQFGNKEQANSVED
-754 NVDLQWFSHEK
+754 VDANWLQSV

>member
-52 KDWGCRV
+52 KDWVCRT
-59 FIGIAIGSFASLL
+59 FIGIGIGSFVSLL

-105 LIIAACGILYLT
+105 LIVAACGILYLT
-117 YTYYIPKKLVSRLQK
+117 YTYYIPKKLVARLQTQCK
-132 QRNTHLN
+132 THPN

-170 IDVLI
+170 INVPI
-175 KTRTDKSGQEVI
+175 KTRSDKSGQEVI

-214 NEGSMLS
+214 NEGSMLY
-221 IFIDEVQQTIISDKT
+221 IFIDKAQQTIISDKT

-395 QYTLNTYYIYEDT
+395 QYTLHSYYIYEDT
-408 LQMPRVPESMSEKY
+408 LQMPHIPESMSEKY
-422 AWNNELDVL
+422 AWNNELNVL
-431 KDLLQK
+431 KDLLHE
-437 LCEDKGTL
+437 LCEDKETL
-445 NVLGFQHMSDKQ
+445 NALGLQHMSDSQ
-457 WFVEKDKPTPSELIE
+457 WFVEKGKTVPSELIE
-472 SFKAQIEYYM
+472 SFKAQIEHDM

-500 TATRS
+500 TATLS
-505 ILCPVFRQY
+505 ILCPVFTQY

-540 KQAFVED
+540 KQAFVDD
-547 QEICHANADSIVAE
+547 QEICHANADSVVAE
-561 HASLDF
+561 HASFEF
-567 RQLALNIFIYM
+567 RHLALNIFMYM
-578 QSRRYILKEQDVWTT
+578 QSRRYILKEQDIWTA
-593 INNLPNDKND
+593 INNLSYDKND

-627 GGWSYNGIPIIDIH
+627 GEWSYNGISIVDIH
-641 HSMNDLVSQ
+641 HGINDLVSQ
-650 SLWITRKSDVP
+650 SLWIIRRSDLP
-661 YLMFNKISNE
+661 YLVFNKISNE
-671 NVISKYQLSE
+671 EAIHKYQLCE
-681 IDEQYHIFAS
+681 IDEKYHIFAS

-721 DFNAEIRC
+721 DFNAEVRC

-741 SQFGGKEQAHDIS
+741 SQFGNKEQANSVED
-754 NVDLQWFSHEK
+754 VDANWLQSV

>member
-52 KDWGCRV
+52 KDWVCRT
-59 FIGIAIGSFASLL
+59 FIGIGIGSFVSLL

-85 VLNVWID
+85 ILNVWVD

-105 LIIAACGILYLT
+105 LIVAACGILYLT
-117 YTYYIPKKLVSRLQK
+117 YTYYIPKKLVARLQK
-132 QRNTHLN
+132 QCNTHLN

-175 KTRTDKSGQEVI
+175 KTRTNKSGQEII

-355 GIRGFIY
+355 GIRGFMY

-395 QYTLNTYYIYEDT
+395 QYTLHSHYIYEDT
-408 LQMPRVPESMSEKY
+408 LQLPRVPESMSEKY
-422 AWNNELDVL
+422 AWNNELDIL
-431 KDLLQK
+431 QDLLQK
-437 LCEDKGTL
+437 ICADTEMLEA
-445 NVLGFQHMSDKQ
+445 LGYQHMSDKQ
-457 WFVEKDKPTPSELIE
+457 WFVENGKPVPPELIE
-472 SFKAQIEYYM
+472 SFKAQIEHDM

-505 ILCPVFRQY
+505 ILCPVFAQY
-514 ESFFG
+514 QSLFG
-519 NSSITENYNKIHIIG
+519 NISITENYNKISIIG

-671 NVISKYQLSE
+671 NDISKYQLSE

-721 DFNAEIRC
+721 DFNAEVRC

-741 SQFGGKEQAHDIS
+741 SQFGNKEQANSVED
-754 NVDLQWFSHEK
+754 VDANWLQSV

>member
-52 KDWGCRV
+52 KDWVCRT
-59 FIGIAIGSFASLL
+59 FIGIGIGSFVSLL

-105 LIIAACGILYLT
+105 LIVAACGILYLT
-117 YTYYIPKKLVSRLQK
+117 YTYYIPKKLVARLQK
-132 QRNTHLN
+132 QCNTHLN

-175 KTRTDKSGQEVI
+175 KTRTDKSGQEVV

-287 EALDQQKTIK
+287 EALGQQKTIK

-381 RFWIKKYMAVLFLR
+381 RFWIKKYMVVLFLR

-437 LCEDKGTL
+437 ICADTKMLEA
-445 NVLGFQHMSDKQ
+445 LGYQHMSDKQ
-457 WFVEKDKPTPSELIE
+457 WFVENGKPVPPELIE
-472 SFKAQIEYYM
+472 SFKAQIEHDM

-505 ILCPVFRQY
+505 ILCPVFAQY
-514 ESFFG
+514 QSLFG
-519 NSSITENYNKIHIIG
+519 NLSITENYNKISIIG

-540 KQAFVED
+540 KQAFVDD

-561 HASLDF
+561 HASF
-567 RQLALNIFIYM
+567 EFQQLALNIFMYM
-578 QSRRYILKEQDVWTT
+578 QSRRYILKEQDVWT
-593 INNLPNDKND
+593 IIKNLPNNKND
-603 FVIFSIGNNLNY
+603 FVIFSIGINLNY

-621 KLQNTN
+621 GLQNTN
-627 GGWSYNGIPIIDIH
+627 GEWSYNGIPIFDIH
-641 HSMNDLVSQ
+641 HSMNDIVSQ
-650 SLWITRKSDVP
+650 SLWIIRKSDVP
-661 YLMFNKISNE
+661 YLVFNKISNE
-671 NVISKYQLSE
+671 DDISKYKLSE

-741 SQFGGKEQAHDIS
+741 SQFGNKEQAHSVEDV
-754 NVDLQWFSHEK
+754 NANWL

>member
-1 MPILNNIGEI
+1 MLILNNIREI

-42 ESTLLAKLFV
+42 ESTLLANLFV
-52 KDWGCRV
+52 KDWVCRT
-59 FIGIAIGSFASLL
+59 FIGIGIGSFVSLL
-72 LWMLNLPRVVDWG
+72 LWMLNLPRVVDSG
-85 VLNVWID
+85 VVNIWID
-92 NSASLILLISVIA
+92 NSASLILLILVIA

-117 YTYYIPKKLVSRLQK
+117 YTYYIPKKLVARLQTQCK
-132 QRNTHLN
+132 THPN

-170 IDVLI
+170 INVPI
-175 KTRTDKSGQEVI
+175 KTRSDKSGQEVI

-214 NEGSMLS
+214 NEGSMLY
-221 IFIDEVQQTIISDKT
+221 IFIDEFQQTIISDKT

-241 LGLRQA
+241 IGLRQA

-274 HPEYDKDFNIVNK
+274 HPEYDKDFNVVNK

-395 QYTLNTYYIYEDT
+395 QYTLHSYYIYEDT
-408 LQMPRVPESMSEKY
+408 LQMPHIPESMSEKY
-422 AWNNELDVL
+422 AWNNELNVL
-431 KDLLQK
+431 KDLLHE
-437 LCEDKGTL
+437 LCEDKETL
-445 NVLGFQHMSDKQ
+445 NALGLQYMSDSQ
-457 WFVEKDKPTPSELIE
+457 WFVEKGKTVPSELIE
-472 SFKAQIEYYM
+472 SFKAQIEHDM

-500 TATRS
+500 TATLS
-505 ILCPVFRQY
+505 ILCPVFTQY

-540 KQAFVED
+540 KQAFVDD
-547 QEICHANADSIVAE
+547 QEICHANADSVVAE
-561 HASLDF
+561 HASFEF
-567 RQLALNIFIYM
+567 RHLALNIFMYM
-578 QSRRYILKEQDVWTT
+578 QSRRYILKEQDIWTA
-593 INNLPNDKND
+593 INNLSYDKND

-627 GGWSYNGIPIIDIH
+627 GEWSYNGISIVDIH
-641 HSMNDLVSQ
+641 HGINDLVSQ
-650 SLWITRKSDVP
+650 SLWIIRRSDLP
-661 YLMFNKISNE
+661 YLVFNKISNE
-671 NVISKYQLSE
+671 EAIHKYQLCE
-681 IDEQYHIFAS
+681 IDEKYHIFAS

-721 DFNAEIRC
+721 DFNAEVRC

-741 SQFGGKEQAHDIS
+741 SQFGNKEQANSVED
-754 NVDLQWFSHEK
+754 VDANWLQSV

>member
-52 KDWGCRV
+52 KDWVCRT
-59 FIGIAIGSFASLL
+59 FIGIGIGSFVSLL

-85 VLNVWID
+85 ILNVWVD

-105 LIIAACGILYLT
+105 LIVAACGILYLT
-117 YTYYIPKKLVSRLQK
+117 YTYYIPKKLVARLQK
-132 QRNTHLN
+132 QCNTHLN

-175 KTRTDKSGQEVI
+175 KTRTDKSGQEVV

-355 GIRGFIY
+355 GIRGFMY

-395 QYTLNTYYIYEDT
+395 QYTLHSHYIYEDT
-408 LQMPRVPESMSEKY
+408 LQLPRVPESMSEKY
-422 AWNNELDVL
+422 AWNNELDIL
-431 KDLLQK
+431 QDLLQK
-437 LCEDKGTL
+437 ICADTEMLEA
-445 NVLGFQHMSDKQ
+445 LGYQHMSDKQ

-472 SFKAQIEYYM
+472 SFKAQIEYDM

-500 TATRS
+500 TATLS
-505 ILCPVFRQY
+505 ILCPVFTQY

-540 KQAFVED
+540 KQAFVDD

-561 HASLDF
+561 HASFEF
-567 RQLALNIFIYM
+567 RQLALNIFMYM
-578 QSRRYILKEQDVWTT
+578 QSRRYILKEQDIWTT
-593 INNLPNDKND
+593 INNLSYDKND

-627 GGWSYNGIPIIDIH
+627 GEWSYNGISIVDIH
-641 HSMNDLVSQ
+641 HGINDLVSQ
-650 SLWITRKSDVP
+650 SLWIIRRSDLP
-661 YLMFNKISNE
+661 YLVFNKISNE
-671 NVISKYQLSE
+671 EAIHKYQLYE
-681 IDEQYHIFAS
+681 IDEKYHIFAS

-721 DFNAEIRC
+721 DFNAEVRC

-741 SQFGGKEQAHDIS
+741 SQFGNKEQANSVED
-754 NVDLQWFSHEK
+754 VDANWLQSV